1 MENGV
6 FVVSIV
12 VALAIAAALLCVGV
26 VALA

>member
-12 VALAIAAALLCVGV
+12 LALANAAALLCVGA